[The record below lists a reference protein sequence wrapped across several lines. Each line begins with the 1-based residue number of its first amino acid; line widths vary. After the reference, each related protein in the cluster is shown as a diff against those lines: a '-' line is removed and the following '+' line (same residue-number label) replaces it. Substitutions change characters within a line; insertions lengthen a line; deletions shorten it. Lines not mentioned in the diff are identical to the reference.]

1 MSVTIVQPYCEC
13 ESRDCLLREVASD
26 GVCAVT
32 LAITDSQWMALL
44 KKYDHAIYVTSAD
57 CSKSVDPRFKLMEK
71 CDSYWIYGL
80 NQVASAP
87 NLCNTQEL
95 LIPTAGLAHRMV
107 ADYPA

>member
-1 MSVTIVQPYCEC
+1 M
-13 ESRDCLLREVASD
+13 
-26 GVCAVT
+26 
-32 LAITDSQWMALL
+32 